1 MMCQSNSHES
11 HDDSTMMCPSK
22 SMMETTFPRLTHAG
36 LGKPINEDNMR
47 LSMHDASLSPA
58 QSGVGK
64 SRKCCFH
71 HGSKSH
77 DDSAMIARLLS
88 VEISSESH
96 VCS

>member
-1 MMCQSNSHES
+1 
-11 HDDSTMMCPSK
+11 
-22 SMMETTFPRLTHAG
+22 MMETTFPRLTHAG

-58 QSGVGK
+58 NPAWVSLGNVV
-64 SRKCCFH
+64 SIMDRNH
-71 HGSKSH
+71 T
-77 DDSAMIARLLS
+77 MIARLLS